1 MPITQHNDDEKN
13 TPKHKLKLY
22 KEITSYCLVSQNK
35 QADE

>member
-1 MPITQHNDDEKN
+1 MTITHHNDDEKN
-13 TPKHKLKLY
+13 TPKNKLKLC